1 VKLLTILTTGNWEFI
16 TKDAAPI
23 MGTTKME
30 NGVTA
35 EELKRPRRTEPLH
48 PLHKMPDGTRA
59 GDMAAISPPLSERN
73 LNGGAVTVAPRV

>member
-1 VKLLTILTTGNWEFI
+1 VHLLTITITGNWEFI

-35 EELKRPRRTEPLH
+35 QELKRPRRTEPLH

-59 GDMAAISPPLSERN
+59 GDVSKISPPLSESN
-73 LNGGAVTVAPRV
+73 LDNSAVTVAT